1 MASSGST
8 GTLSGVCGA
17 TAATPGV
24 ITGRIAYSME
34 LLGRPFTEG
43 PWSLAG
49 TF

>member
-1 MASSGST
+1 MEPDDAMPDAA
-8 GTLSGVCGA
+8 LLLCGA
-17 TAATPGV
+17 PPGAL
-24 ITGRIAYSME
+24 TGRITYSME